1 MTVADNGGCDIPHI
15 PQVPVEAPD
24 REIDN
29 PLPKLEGICHTFICT
44 IVTYIYV
51 VCSLTCDSD
60 VHEGIT
66 TTLEDCKDKEVVH
79 IGTQII
85 MLTCTLIVK
94 D

>member
-24 REIDN
+24 DN
-29 PLPKLEGICHTFICT
+29 PLPKRRRLEGICHTFICT
-44 IVTYIYV
+44 IITYIHV
-51 VCSLTCDSD
+51 ACSLTCDS
-60 VHEGIT
+60 EGIT

-79 IGTQII
+79 IGTQTI